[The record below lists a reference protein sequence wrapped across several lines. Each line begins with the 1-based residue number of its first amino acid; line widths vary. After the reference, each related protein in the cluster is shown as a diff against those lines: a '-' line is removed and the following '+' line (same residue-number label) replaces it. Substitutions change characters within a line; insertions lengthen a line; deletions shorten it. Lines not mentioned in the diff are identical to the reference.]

1 MKLEEI
7 TIKEKNKLEKLVQ
20 LYLHDLSKDFKI
32 DFNNDTCEY
41 LYDLSTYFHNNKAY
55 FIKVV
60 NNIVGFILLD
70 INKDNYEISEIFIL
84 NNYKN
89 NHYGEEAVTTIFN
102 MYKGN
107 WVIKAVPNSNIAKN
121 FWNKVINKYT
131 NNNYKVIKTGKYN
144 RPEYYFNNE

>member
-1 MKLEEI
+1 MKLKEINIEE
-7 TIKEKNKLEKLVQ
+7 KQKLEKLIQ
-20 LYLHDLSKDFKI
+20 LYLHDISAYFKI
-32 DFNNDTCEY
+32 DFNSNSCEY
-41 LYDLSTYFHNNKAY
+41 LYDLSTYFKNNKAY
-55 FIKVV
+55 FIEVN

-70 INKDNYEISEIFIL
+70 INEDNYEISEIFIL
-84 NNYKN
+84 NNYKH
-89 NHYGEEAVTTIFN
+89 NHYGEQAITTIFN

-107 WVIKAVPNSNIAKN
+107 WVIKAVPNSHIAEN